1 MALFQILRFNPHF
14 FTNVPDIVLRQR
26 SVEVNTFDDSLSQ
39 LDDEMLQILDE
50 LDGTGLAAPQIGVL
64 QRVIALNVMRPAL
77 KYSLRPPDPARV
89 ARLRPIRAVL
99 VNPEIIYRSPEE
111 EPERED
117 CFNLPGYFGIVRR
130 ACRVEVQARD
140 VHGNNISLV
149 ADDLVARVIQHEID
163 HLDGIL
169 YVDRMEA
176 GERLVP
182 QTELDEKV
190 L

>member
-1 MALFQILRFNPHF
+1 MALFQILRFDPHF
-14 FTNVPDIVLRQR
+14 FTNVPDIVLRRR
-26 SVEVNTFDDSLSQ
+26 SVEINKFDDSLKQ
-39 LDDEMLQILDE
+39 LGDEMLQILDE

-64 QRVIALNVMRPAL
+64 QRVIALNVRRPVL
-77 KYSLRPPDPARV
+77 KYSLKPPDSARA
-89 ARLRPIRAVL
+89 ARLQPIRAIL
-99 VNPEIIYRSPEE
+99 VNPEIVYRSPEE
-111 EPERED
+111 ELERED
-117 CFNLPGYFGIVRR
+117 CFNMPGYFGVVKR

-140 VHGNNISLV
+140 MHGAKISLV

-182 QTELDEKV
+182 QAELDQET

>member
-1 MALFQILRFNPHF
+1 MALFQILHYDPHF
-14 FTNVPDIVLRQR
+14 FTNVPDIALRQR
-26 SVEVNTFDDSLSQ
+26 SVEVNMFDDTLRQ
-39 LDDEMLQILDE
+39 LGDAMLQILDE

-64 QRVIALNVMRPAL
+64 QRVIALNVMRPVL
-77 KYSLRPPDPARV
+77 KYSIKPPDPARD

-99 VNPEIIYRSPEE
+99 VNPEITYSSPEE
-111 EPERED
+111 DLERED
-117 CFNLPGYFGIVRR
+117 CFNLPGYFGIVKR

-140 VHGNNISLV
+140 MRGDKITLV
-149 ADDLVARVIQHEID
+149 AEDLVARVIQHEID

-169 YVDRMEA
+169 YVDHMEV

-182 QTELDEKV
+182 QAELDEEM